1 MVCLLKKL
9 FCILAIIT
17 TLFTIAGCTDNQ
29 NNQGVQQKYI
39 SKTDFYLD
47 TVVDIK
53 IFNPDSKSEEIID
66 KAMERIRALEE
77 VLSIH
82 IEGSDLWNIKEN
94 AGVKPVEVSKE
105 TIEVVK
111 ASLKYSDYTN
121 GLFDITT
128 GPLVDLWAINPP
140 SGHVPTEEELQIA
153 LSKINYHNMIID
165 EENNTIFLRDKGMIA
180 NLGAIAK
187 GYIADEVK
195 EILVENGVKS
205 AIINLGGNVLL
216 VGGKPDNGGFK
227 VGVQDPGSDRGAYLG
242 VIDAKDLSI
251 VSSGDYE
258 RYFEVEGKRYHH
270 ILNPATGYP
279 ADNEIR
285 QVTILSKLSVD
296 GDGLSTSTF
305 LLGLK
310 DGMELIENID
320 DVEGIFITKDN
331 KIYLTSG
338 ISDSFVFD
346 EINYG
351 EQYTVVK

>member
-1 MVCLLKKL
+1 MYLLKKL

-17 TLFTIAGCTDNQ
+17 TLFTIAGCTDNKS
-29 NNQGVQQKYI
+29 NQDVQQEYV

-53 IFNPDSKSEEIID
+53 IYNPNNKSAEVID
-66 KAMERIRALEE
+66 KAMERIGALEE
-77 VLSIH
+77 ILSIH
-82 IEGSDLWNIKEN
+82 IEGSDLWKVKEN
-94 AGVKPVEVSKE
+94 AGIKPVEVSKE
-105 TIEVVK
+105 TMEVMK
-111 ASLKYSDYTN
+111 ASLKYSEYTN
-121 GLFDITT
+121 GLFDVTT

-140 SGHVPTEEELQIA
+140 NGYVPTEEELQTT
-153 LSKINYHNMIID
+153 LSKVNYNNMIID
-165 EENNTIFLRDKGMIA
+165 EENNTIFLKDKGMIA

-195 EILVENGVKS
+195 EILVENDVKN

-216 VGGKPDNGGFK
+216 VGGKPDNSSFK
-227 VGVQDPGSDRGAYLG
+227 IGVQDPNSDRGAYLG
-242 VIDAKDLSI
+242 IIDDRDLSV

-305 LLGLK
+305 VLGLK
-310 DGMELIENID
+310 DGMKLIESID
-320 DVEGIFITKDN
+320 DVEGIFVTKDH

-338 ISDSFVFD
+338 IRDSFVFD
-346 EINYG
+346 EVNYG
-351 EQYTVVK
+351 DQYTVVK

>member
-1 MVCLLKKL
+1 MKKL

-17 TLFTIAGCTDNQ
+17 TLFTIAGCTDNKS
-29 NNQGVQQKYI
+29 NQDVQQEYV

-53 IFNPDSKSEEIID
+53 IYNPNNKSAEVID
-66 KAMERIRALEE
+66 KAMERIGALEE
-77 VLSIH
+77 ILSIH
-82 IEGSDLWNIKEN
+82 IEGSDLWKVKEN
-94 AGVKPVEVSKE
+94 AGIKPVEVSKE
-105 TIEVVK
+105 TMEVMK
-111 ASLKYSDYTN
+111 ASLKYSEYTN
-121 GLFDITT
+121 GLFDVTT

-140 SGHVPTEEELQIA
+140 NGYVPTEEELQTT
-153 LSKINYHNMIID
+153 LSKVNYNNMIID
-165 EENNTIFLRDKGMIA
+165 EENNTIFLKDKGMIA

-195 EILVENGVKS
+195 EILVENDVKN

-216 VGGKPDNGGFK
+216 VGGKPDNSGFK
-227 VGVQDPGSDRGAYLG
+227 IGVQDPNSDRGAYLG
-242 VIDAKDLSI
+242 VIDDRDLSV

-305 LLGLK
+305 VLGLK
-310 DGMELIENID
+310 DGMKLIESID
-320 DVEGIFITKDN
+320 DVEGIFVTKDH

-338 ISDSFVFD
+338 IRDSFVFD
-346 EINYG
+346 EVNYG
-351 EQYTVVK
+351 DQYTVVK

>member
-1 MVCLLKKL
+1 MYLLKKL
-9 FCILAIIT
+9 VCILAIIT
-17 TLFTIAGCTDNQ
+17 TLFTIAGCTDNKS
-29 NNQGVQQKYI
+29 NQVVQQKYV

-53 IFNPDSKSEEIID
+53 IYNPNNKSAEVID
-66 KAMERIRALEE
+66 KAMKRIGALEKI
-77 VLSIH
+77 LSIH
-82 IEGSDLWNIKEN
+82 IEGSDLWNIKKN
-94 AGVKPVEVSKE
+94 AGIKPVEVSKE
-105 TIEVVK
+105 TMEVMK
-111 ASLKYSDYTN
+111 ASLRYSEYTN

-140 SGHVPTEEELQIA
+140 NGYVPTEEELQTS
-153 LSKINYHNMIID
+153 LSKINYNNMIID
-165 EENNTIFLRDKGMIA
+165 EENNTILLKDEGMIA

-195 EILVENGVKS
+195 EILVENDVKN

-216 VGGKPDNGGFK
+216 VGGRADNSGFK
-227 VGVQDPGSDRGAYLG
+227 IGVQDPNSDRGAYLG
-242 VIDAKDLSI
+242 IIDDRDLSV

-285 QVTILSKLSVD
+285 QVTIISKFSID

-310 DGMELIENID
+310 DGMKLIERID
-320 DVEGIFITKDN
+320 DVEGIFVTKDH

-338 ISDSFVFD
+338 IRDSFVFD
-346 EINYG
+346 EVNYG
-351 EQYTVVK
+351 DQYTVVK